1 MSGALVVNVLLGLMV
16 WGLLGLVVAAV
27 LFSTSGDP
35 DEDDHDGGDDWR
47 RGPPRP
53 DPPRPVRPTGGRAH
67 TAAHRCR
74 QPVGSPAHRTIP
86 SASSPRAR
94 PRRRGDLTHSP
105 RTLHTRRTPASTRP
119 PASTSDAGR
128 PADAG
133 LHCPGGRH

>member
-1 MSGALVVNVLLGLMV
+1 LIAVSAALVVDVLLGLML

-35 DEDDHDGGDDWR
+35 DEDEHDGGDDWR

-53 DPPRPVRPTGGRAH
+53 DPPRPVRPTGGGTQ

-74 QPVGSPAHRTIP
+74 QPVGGPAHRTIP
-86 SASSPRAR
+86 SASSLRAR

-105 RTLHTRRTPASTRP
+105 PTPHTPRTPGLRSA
-119 PASTSDAGR
+119 AGLHGDAGL
-128 PADAG
+128 PADAK
-133 LHCPGGRH
+133 LP